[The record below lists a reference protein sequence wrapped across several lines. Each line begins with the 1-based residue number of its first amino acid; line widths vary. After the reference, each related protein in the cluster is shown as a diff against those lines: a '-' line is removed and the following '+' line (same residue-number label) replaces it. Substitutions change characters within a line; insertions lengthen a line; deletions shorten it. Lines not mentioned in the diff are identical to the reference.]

1 VRTRLLIAIV
11 LFAVLVLPAF
21 GEGQK
26 DAAGREVT
34 ILVGADWKF
43 VDFGIPIPDTGE
55 ETLFAKLFNEFTK
68 ETGATG
74 IFKPIDFSTGS
85 SISIDSL
92 VASGQA
98 PDVYS
103 DYAGR
108 ASKYMDPG
116 YALALDGY
124 LAKEIPLY
132 DKTVMATLKRD
143 GKVYALPNSAWVNGF
158 TVNLDILK
166 EVGYTLPAQKD
177 WTIDEF
183 LKLAALIKAKAP
195 GKYVTVLFAKNQSS
209 EEWWKIWFYAFGAS
223 MYKPGD
229 YTKTT
234 LNSPQGVATLRF
246 FQQMLD
252 MGYVPPDAA
261 VQDDD
266 TALDLWARGKV
277 AFLSMQV
284 NHTGAMDT
292 AVKSGVLA
300 KPFEI
305 AFIEMPHAK
314 GVAHV
319 PYTAGPGIAV
329 VHKTD
334 DEARNKLAARL
345 AWWFTGTMYQ
355 KYSVIQNKGFPTIA
369 GVETVDNPLIKQVA
383 AVKKAAGVADWGLT
397 MQKFSEVRAQMFPL
411 MAEMYMGKK
420 TPEAV
425 LSQYEAT
432 VNKILAGK

>member
-1 VRTRLLIAIV
+1 VRTRLLIA
-11 LFAVLVLPAF
+11 LLLAVLVLPAF
-21 GEGQK
+21 SEGQK
-26 DAAGREVT
+26 DVAGREVT
-34 ILVGADWKF
+34 ILIGTDWKF
-43 VDFGIPIPDTGE
+43 ADFGIPNPDTGE
-55 ETLFAKLFNEFTK
+55 TTFFSKLFNEFTK
-68 ETGATG
+68 ETGA
-74 IFKPIDFSTGS
+74 KAVHKLIDFSTGS

-98 PDVYS
+98 PDVYH

-108 ASKYMDPG
+108 ASKYMVPE
-116 YALALDGY
+116 YALPLDSY
-124 LAKEIPLY
+124 LAKEIKLY
-132 DKTVMATLKRD
+132 DKTVMASLMRD
-143 GKVYALPNSAWVNGF
+143 GKTYALPGVAWVNGF
-158 TVNLDILK
+158 CVNLDILK

-229 YTKTT
+229 YSKTT

-266 TALDLWARGKV
+266 TAIDLFGRGKV

-284 NHTGAMDT
+284 AHSAAIKT
-292 AVKSGVLA
+292 AVDA
-300 KPFEI
+300 KIIDKAFEI
-305 AFIEMPHAK
+305 AFVEMPHAK

-319 PYTAGPGIAV
+319 PYTAGPSIAV
-329 VHKTD
+329 AHKTN
-334 DEARNKLAARL
+334 DEVQNTAAARL

-355 KYSVIQNKGFPTIA
+355 TYSVFQNKGYPTIA
-369 GVETVDNPLIKQVA
+369 GVKTVDEPLVVQVA
-383 AVKKAAGVADWGLT
+383 AVKKTAGVADWGLT
-397 MQKFSEVRAQMFPL
+397 MTKFSEVRTQLFPL
-411 MAEMYMGKK
+411 MAEMYMGRK
-420 TPEAV
+420 TPEQV

-432 VNKILAGK
+432 VNKILAGN